1 MKIIMTVHHGETK
14 TEIVNGSTF
23 EECLAYL
30 SHTPMYKGYGPYLEN
45 QCLQELKEK
54 GKLSY
59 GWADYNFY
67 NDEQIAELIK

>member
-1 MKIIMTVHHGETK
+1 MHVWHGDYNK
-14 TEIVNGSTF
+14 TEIINGSTF

-30 SHTPMYKGYGPYLEN
+30 SHTPMYKGYGAQLEKMG
-45 QCLQELKEK
+45 ELKEK
-54 GKLSY
+54 GKFSY